1 MAPAAGL
8 VFDGPRSTIHPVAG
22 PDNRDLTR
30 IVFAVIFIVGLI
42 GLSLWILKPFLP
54 ALLWATTIALATWPL
69 MLKVQSLLWG
79 KRSLAVT
86 VMAGALL
93 LIFILPF
100 SVMVGALVTNA
111 AEIAEKTKVLV
122 TVQLPPLP
130 EWVHK
135 VPFLG
140 DRLAVAWQEV
150 AETGL
155 AEEVR
160 PYAGAAAVWFAGSV
174 GSVGAFLVQFLL
186 TVGIT
191 AILYSTGESAAE
203 TVRRF
208 AVRLAGVQGEK
219 AVRLG
224 GQAVRAVALGVVVTA
239 VIQAVIGGL
248 GLLVAGVPFV
258 AVLTAVMFMLAL
270 AQLPPLLV
278 LLPAVAWL
286 YWSGSSGFGTFLLVW
301 TLLLAPL
308 DNILRPILIKRGA
321 DLSILLVFSG
331 VVGGLIAFGLV
342 GIFIGPVV
350 LAVSSTLL
358 NAWVEAG
365 APPAAESATTP
376 DAK

>member
-1 MAPAAGL
+1 MSES
-8 VFDGPRSTIHPVAG
+8 DRSG
-22 PDNRDLTR
+22 DLTR
-30 IVFAVIFIVGLI
+30 VVFSVLFIGALL

-54 ALLWATTIALATWPL
+54 ALLWAATIALATWP
-69 MLKVQSLLWG
+69 MMRKVQAFLWG

-86 VMAGALL
+86 VMTGALL

-100 SVMVGALVTNA
+100 SVTVGALVTNA

-130 EWVHK
+130 EWVQK

-140 DRLAVAWQEV
+140 ERLEVAWKDIST
-150 AETGL
+150 TGL

-160 PYAGAAAVWFAGSV
+160 PYFGAVALWFANSV

-186 TVGIT
+186 TVLIT
-191 AILYSTGESAAE
+191 GILYASGESAAE

-208 AVRLAGVQGEK
+208 AVRLAGQQGEA
-219 AVRLG
+219 AVRLA

-239 VIQAVIGGL
+239 IVQSVIGGL

-258 AVLTAVMFMLAL
+258 AVLTAVTFILAL
-270 AQLPPLLV
+270 AQIPPLVV
-278 LLPAVAWL
+278 LLPAVGWL
-286 YWSGSSGFGTFLLVW
+286 YWSGSSGWGTFLLIW
-301 TLLLAPL
+301 TLLLSPL

-321 DLSILLVFSG
+321 NLSLLLVFSG

-350 LAVSSTLL
+350 LAVSSALIS
-358 NAWVEAG
+358 AWIDRG
-365 APPAAESATTP
+365 DIPPAGSAP
-376 DAK
+376 VPAPAQAP

>member
-1 MAPAAGL
+1 MVSLENSRG
-8 VFDGPRSTIHPVAG
+8 
-22 PDNRDLTR
+22 DLAR
-30 IVFAVIFIVGLI
+30 VVFAVLFIVGLL

-69 MLKVQSLLWG
+69 MLKVQKFLWG

-86 VMAGALL
+86 VMTGALL

-100 SVMVGALVTNA
+100 SLTVGALVTNA
-111 AEIAEKTKVLV
+111 ATIAEKTRMLV

-130 EWVHK
+130 EWIQK

-140 DRLAVAWQEV
+140 ERVAVAWEELNASGV
-150 AETGL
+150 

-160 PYAGAAAVWFAGSV
+160 PYVGGVALWFATSV

-186 TVGIT
+186 TVLIT
-191 AILYSTGESAAE
+191 GILYGSGEGAAE

-208 AVRLAGVQGEK
+208 AVRLAGAQGEA
-219 AVRLG
+219 AVSLA

-239 VIQAVIGGL
+239 LVQSVAGGL
-248 GLLVAGVPFV
+248 GLLVAGVPFA
-258 AVLTAVMFMLAL
+258 AVLTAVMFLLSL
-270 AQLPPLLV
+270 AQLPTLLM
-278 LLPAVAWL
+278 LAPAVAWL
-286 YWSGSSGFGTFLLVW
+286 YWSGSTGWATFLLVW

-308 DNILRPILIKRGA
+308 DNVLRPVLIKRGA
-321 DLSILLVFSG
+321 DLSLLLVFSG

-358 NAWVEAG
+358 SAWVEAG
-365 APPAAESATTP
+365 LRPEAANPAPPEV
-376 DAK
+376 K

>member
-1 MAPAAGL
+1 VPA
-8 VFDGPRSTIHPVAG
+8 

-30 IVFAVIFIVGLI
+30 VVFAVIFIVGLI
-42 GLSLWILKPFLP
+42 GLSLYILKPFLP
-54 ALLWATTIALATWPL
+54 ALLWAATIALATWPL
-69 MLKVQSLLWG
+69 MLKVQRILWG

-86 VMAGALL
+86 VMAGGLL

-100 SVMVGALVTNA
+100 SVTVGALVTNA
-111 AEIAEKTKVLV
+111 ADIAEKTKVLV

-135 VPFLG
+135 LPFLG
-140 DRLAVAWQEV
+140 ERLAQAWKEV

-160 PYAGAAAVWFAGSV
+160 PYAGALAVWFAGSV

-191 AILYSTGESAAE
+191 AILYATGESVAE

-208 AVRLAGVQGEK
+208 AVRLAGPQGE
-219 AVRLG
+219 ASVRLA

-239 VIQAVIGGL
+239 VVQAVIGGV

-270 AQLPPLLV
+270 AQVPPLVVLV
-278 LLPAVAWL
+278 PAVAWL
-286 YWSGSSGFGTFLLVW
+286 YWSGSSGWGTFLLVW

-308 DNILRPILIKRGA
+308 DNILRPVLIKRGA
-321 DLSILLVFSG
+321 DLSILLVFAG

-365 APPAAESATTP
+365 APAAESATP
-376 DAK
+376 AGAK